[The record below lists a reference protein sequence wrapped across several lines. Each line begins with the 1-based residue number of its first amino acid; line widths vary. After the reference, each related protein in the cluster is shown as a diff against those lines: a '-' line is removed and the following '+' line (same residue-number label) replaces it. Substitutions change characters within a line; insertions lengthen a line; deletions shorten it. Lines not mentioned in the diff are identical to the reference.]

1 MELALKSKSQC
12 IDNFFRAIVLDL
24 NGNSKSSRLPKFG
37 NPTFT
42 RVVPSARSTLI
53 RKFARVGRW
62 IIKTIHRRT
71 MIQYQVLSP
80 SSPPSSR
87 ALMEIRFCR
96 LLEIQKRFRE
106 LYCHPNY
113 STIASRKKAK
123 IFEKKKK
130 CVAEKNKAKQSKAK
144 QNKTK
149 HRTRCFD
156 IFVEH
161 SSLVTKFCITIYIE
175 FHNAQQFQQYFTECP
190 LILQFDV
197 DEHARNT
204 LYTP

>member
-130 CVAEKNKAKQSKAK
+130 MRRGKKQSKAKQSKAK
-144 QNKTK
+144 QNKTSNTMFRHFRWTFVARYEILHYHLYWVSQCPTISTIF
-149 HRTRCFD
+149 HRVSAYPAIWRRWTR
-156 IFVEH
+156 
-161 SSLVTKFCITIYIE
+161 S
-175 FHNAQQFQQYFTECP
+175 
-190 LILQFDV
+190 
-197 DEHARNT
+197 
-204 LYTP
+204 

>member
-144 QNKTK
+144 QNKTSNTMFRHFRWTFVARYEILHYHLYWVSQCPTISTIF
-149 HRTRCFD
+149 HRVSAYPAIWRRWTR
-156 IFVEH
+156 
-161 SSLVTKFCITIYIE
+161 S
-175 FHNAQQFQQYFTECP
+175 
-190 LILQFDV
+190 
-197 DEHARNT
+197 
-204 LYTP
+204 

>member
-1 MELALKSKSQC
+1 MHRVAYNLLIELRTYMCIKHIYYWRIRTSQYFWIFLFLVETKLIVWLCDYFRKSIFRSIYWFIFAMIYISNISNLCPQLLTNWKS
-12 IDNFFRAIVLDL
+12 
-24 NGNSKSSRLPKFG
+24 
-37 NPTFT
+37 T
-42 RVVPSARSTLI
+42 RREGKGSTLTFSI
-53 RKFARVGRW
+53 RSKAR
-62 IIKTIHRRT
+62 
-71 MIQYQVLSP
+71 QS
-80 SSPPSSR
+80 
-87 ALMEIRFCR
+87 
-96 LLEIQKRFRE
+96 
-106 LYCHPNY
+106 
-113 STIASRKKAK
+113 KAK
-123 IFEKKKK
+123 QG
-130 CVAEKNKAKQSKAK
+130 KAKQSKAK

>member
-80 SSPPSSR
+80 SSSLPPFLIARTHGNQVLPAFRNSKEISRVVLSSKLFNDR
-87 ALMEIRFCR
+87 VAEKS
-96 LLEIQKRFRE
+96 ENFR
-106 LYCHPNY
+106 
-113 STIASRKKAK
+113 
-123 IFEKKKK
+123 KKKK
-130 CVAEKNKAKQSKAK
+130 MRRGKKQSKAK
-144 QNKTK
+144 QSKTK
-149 HRTRCFD
+149 QN
-156 IFVEH
+156 IEH
-161 SSLVTKFCITIYIE
+161 DVSTFSLNIRRSLRNSALPFILS
-175 FHNAQQFQQYFTECP
+175 FTMPNNFNNISPSVRLSCN
-190 LILQFDV
+190 L
-197 DEHARNT
+197 T
-204 LYTP
+204 

>member
-1 MELALKSKSQC
+1 
-12 IDNFFRAIVLDL
+12 
-24 NGNSKSSRLPKFG
+24 
-37 NPTFT
+37 
-42 RVVPSARSTLI
+42 
-53 RKFARVGRW
+53 
-62 IIKTIHRRT
+62 

-80 SSPPSSR
+80 SPIVRTHGNQVLPAFRNSKEISRVVLSSKLFNDR
-87 ALMEIRFCR
+87 VTG
-96 LLEIQKRFRE
+96 KRKF
-106 LYCHPNY
+106 
-113 STIASRKKAK
+113 S
-123 IFEKKKK
+123 KKKMHR
-130 CVAEKNKAKQSKAK
+130 EKKQSKAKQNKIK

>member
-1 MELALKSKSQC
+1 M
-12 IDNFFRAIVLDL
+12 
-24 NGNSKSSRLPKFG
+24 
-37 NPTFT
+37 
-42 RVVPSARSTLI
+42 
-53 RKFARVGRW
+53 
-62 IIKTIHRRT
+62 RRG
-71 MIQYQVLSP
+71 
-80 SSPPSSR
+80 
-87 ALMEIRFCR
+87 
-96 LLEIQKRFRE
+96 K
-106 LYCHPNY
+106 
-113 STIASRKKAK
+113 
-123 IFEKKKK
+123 
-130 CVAEKNKAKQSKAK
+130 KQSKAK

>member
-80 SSPPSSR
+80 SSSLPPFLIARTHGNQVLPAFRNSKEISRVVLSSKLFNDR
-87 ALMEIRFCR
+87 VAEKS
-96 LLEIQKRFRE
+96 ENFR
-106 LYCHPNY
+106 
-113 STIASRKKAK
+113 
-123 IFEKKKK
+123 KKKK
-130 CVAEKNKAKQSKAK
+130 MRRGKKQSKAK

-149 HRTRCFD
+149 QN
-156 IFVEH
+156 IEH
-161 SSLVTKFCITIYIE
+161 DVSTFSLNIRRSLRNSALPFILS
-175 FHNAQQFQQYFTECP
+175 FTMPNNFNNISPSVRLSCN
-190 LILQFDV
+190 L
-197 DEHARNT
+197 T
-204 LYTP
+204 

>member
-1 MELALKSKSQC
+1 
-12 IDNFFRAIVLDL
+12 
-24 NGNSKSSRLPKFG
+24 
-37 NPTFT
+37 
-42 RVVPSARSTLI
+42 
-53 RKFARVGRW
+53 
-62 IIKTIHRRT
+62 
-71 MIQYQVLSP
+71 
-80 SSPPSSR
+80 
-87 ALMEIRFCR
+87 MEIRFCR

-113 STIASRKKAK
+113 STIASLESENFRKKNASR
-123 IFEKKKK
+123 KKT
-130 CVAEKNKAKQSKAK
+130 KQSKTKQNKTK

>member
-149 HRTRCFD
+149 QN
-156 IFVEH
+156 IEH
-161 SSLVTKFCITIYIE
+161 DVSTFSLNIRRSLRNSALPFILS
-175 FHNAQQFQQYFTECP
+175 FTMPNNFNNISPSVRLSCN
-190 LILQFDV
+190 L
-197 DEHARNT
+197 T
-204 LYTP
+204 